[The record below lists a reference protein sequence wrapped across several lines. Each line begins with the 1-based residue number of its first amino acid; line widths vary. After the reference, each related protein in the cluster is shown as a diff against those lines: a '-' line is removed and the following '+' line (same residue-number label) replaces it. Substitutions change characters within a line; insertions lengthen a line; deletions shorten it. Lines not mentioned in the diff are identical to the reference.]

1 MPIRLI
7 NRDMP
12 VFPKQYY
19 NISVAESLRS
29 KSAVLTVLAD
39 SPEGRQLIYS
49 IVEGNTHEDFGVNFT
64 TGKSMFNKR
73 IQLTSKGEKKIY
85 FLKILICIKIHNDN
99 INMAQIQIQK
109 VTNFKRA
116 VLSLFKDG

>member
-49 IVEGNTHEDFGVNFT
+49 IVDGNTHEDFGVNFT
-64 TGKSMFNKR
+64 TGKSM
-73 IQLTSKGEKKIY
+73 
-85 FLKILICIKIHNDN
+85 
-99 INMAQIQIQK
+99 
-109 VTNFKRA
+109 
-116 VLSLFKDG
+116 